1 VNADILTE
9 DELTLLSGAGT
20 RPTMIR
26 WLMDNRVPYLLA
38 RSGWPRVHRKAL
50 EEVMGVG
57 KTKQAAGQPVQF
69 NFGAIK

>member
-1 VNADILTE
+1 MNADILTQE
-9 DELTLLSGAGT
+9 ELVLLSGAGT

-26 WLMDNRVPYLLA
+26 WLLDNHIPYLLA

-57 KTKQAAGQPVQF
+57 KNNQVAKLVEF
-69 NFGAIK
+69 NFGAVR